1 MSIDAKWADWLPLN
15 LEEQTYTKKDII
27 LAAELGEINIR
38 DAKHICILLDEA
50 KEMNGK
56 FVVSESVHFDSGEI
70 IYRHQIYD
78 SEQEYL
84 EKMRELI

>member
-27 LAAELGEINIR
+27 LAAQLGEINIR
-38 DAKHICILLDEA
+38 DAKHICKLLDEA
-50 KEMNGK
+50 KQMNAK
-56 FVVSESVHFDSGEI
+56 FVVSESVHYESGRVL
-70 IYRHQIYD
+70 YRHQIYD